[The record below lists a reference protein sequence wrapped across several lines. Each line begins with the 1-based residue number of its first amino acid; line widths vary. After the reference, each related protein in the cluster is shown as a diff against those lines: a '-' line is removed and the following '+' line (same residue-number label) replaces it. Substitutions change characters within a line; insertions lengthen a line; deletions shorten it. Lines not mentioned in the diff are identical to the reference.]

1 MKILTLACG
10 VTAAL
15 AMLAGCENQAPPKD
29 MEAKY
34 HALAADT
41 HHDKEML
48 DRKKVSAPTTTTD
61 LTGGVLNF
69 STTGGVTITGK
80 FASGTLT
87 VPAPVVVV
95 PPTPPVTPAGIP
107 AGAVSSGIL
116 DSNAVVNGSKDWPWK
131 FNHDA
136 GTPGSTTAAVMT
148 YPFAGVGS
156 STTAFHAQATQT
168 GLAGEIW
175 HLSFASNDFASTHF
189 VYDAY
194 VSITDPTQ
202 VANVEMDMN
211 QVLANGLTVI
221 LATQCSHYSGTWEW
235 TTTTGGTHWN
245 KGNIPCDPT
254 KWTPN
259 QFHHIQIAT
268 ERDATGVVT
277 YDWVNFDGVLSNFVN
292 AKGLSAEQLNWAKVE
307 LLNFQLDGT
316 QKAGG
321 TMSAVVD
328 QLQIWKW

>member
-1 MKILTLACG
+1 MKILI
-10 VTAAL
+10 VTCSAL
-15 AMLAGCENQAPPKD
+15 VAMAMLVGCEQQAPPKD

-34 HALAADT
+34 HALAEDT
-41 HHDKEML
+41 HRDKLML
-48 DRKKVSAPTTTTD
+48 DRKELKATAPSMTYTTD

-87 VPAPVVVV
+87 TPVIIAP
-95 PPTPPVTPAGIP
+95 PPPVNPAGIP
-107 AGAVSSGIL
+107 AGAISSGIL
-116 DSNAVVNGSKDWPWK
+116 DSNAVVNGSKAWPWK

-136 GTPGSTTAAVMT
+136 GTPGTTTDAVMT
-148 YPFAGVGS
+148 YPFAGAGS
-156 STTAFHAQATQT
+156 STTAFNAKATQT

-194 VSITDPTQ
+194 VSIDDPTQ

-221 LATQCSHYSGTWEW
+221 LATQCSKYSGTWEW

-245 KGNIPCDPT
+245 KGNIPCDPS
-254 KWTPN
+254 KWTPK

-268 ERDATGVVT
+268 ERDASGVVT
-277 YDWVNFDGVLSNFVN
+277 YDWVNMDGVLSNFVN

-307 LLNFQLDGT
+307 LLNFQLDGL
-316 QKAGG
+316 QKTG